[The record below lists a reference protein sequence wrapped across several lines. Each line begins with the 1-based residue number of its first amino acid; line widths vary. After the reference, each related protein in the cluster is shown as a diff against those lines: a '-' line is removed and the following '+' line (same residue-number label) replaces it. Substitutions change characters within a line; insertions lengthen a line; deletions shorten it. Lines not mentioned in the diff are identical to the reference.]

1 MTADPP
7 DPAWLQRL
15 RPLAKQRPRT
25 QFVKVRWH
33 DLQQLL
39 RERDLLVGRADP
51 GTLAGLEALD
61 DDYGRS

>member
-1 MTADPP
+1 MTANPP
-7 DPAWLQRL
+7 DPSWLQRL

-39 RERDLLVGRADP
+39 RERDLLVGRAVP
-51 GTLAGLEALD
+51 GTLADLEALD
-61 DDYGRS
+61 DDYGRG